1 MQRLVLAWKG
11 TRDEALALRFDR
23 SFASYHDFTLMLGF
37 YFLQSI
43 SSRANKQTDKIDSR
57 MFILRN
63 KNPLLDSDVWSSV
76 VAWRHVMRIE
86 LFHMSYELVPCV
98 L

>member
-1 MQRLVLAWKG
+1 MFGNSRRSAHAAARPRLKTVKFCNKASEGLTWKG

-43 SSRANKQTDKIDSR
+43 SSRANKQTDKIDS
-57 MFILRN
+57 
-63 KNPLLDSDVWSSV
+63 
-76 VAWRHVMRIE
+76 
-86 LFHMSYELVPCV
+86 
-98 L
+98 